1 MEWTL
6 LSVSTLYVLRV
17 SKVNKSMHICFF
29 TGKRGGF
36 NHLVSIIERIKETNN
51 LTCSIIAADMHL
63 SETFGKTIL
72 EVEQLAEITYRIDT
86 MLDSDSK
93 VARAKSIGI
102 GIMSFSQVLD
112 SIKPDLVFVLGD
124 RGEVLAMTISALEMN
139 IPIVHLFGGD
149 VSQAGVDEPVRH
161 AITKMANMHFTS
173 NQESTNRIIN
183 MGEEPW
189 RVHNVGSPVLD
200 LIYQGRFTPPE
211 VVLREFSLDQE
222 EPILLLLQHSVT
234 WQVEEAGMQIR
245 QTMEAI
251 EHLGYQVIA
260 IYPCSDPG
268 YESILR
274 VLLEYQDRPYFQLF
288 KNIEF
293 PDFWG
298 LMNVAS
304 VFIGNSSAGV
314 METAAFKLPFVNIG
328 IRQKGRLRAE
338 NVIDVDHD
346 KNDIIKAIHKAL
358 FDNDFR
364 QKVAVC
370 TSPYGDGHASERIVS
385 ILRDLKIT
393 DAFIRKKMT
402 Y

>member
-1 MEWTL
+1 
-6 LSVSTLYVLRV
+6 
-17 SKVNKSMHICFF
+17 VNKSRHICFF

-36 NHLVSIIERIKETNN
+36 NHLVSIIERIKETND

-63 SETFGKTIL
+63 SETFGKTIS

-86 MLDSDSK
+86 MIGSDSK

-102 GIMSFSQVLD
+102 GIMSFSQALD
-112 SIKPDLVFVLGD
+112 SINPDLVFVLGD

-161 AITKMANMHFTS
+161 AITKMANIHFAS
-173 NQESTNRIIN
+173 NHESTNRIVK

-200 LIYQGRFTPPE
+200 LIHQGRFTPPE
-211 VVLREFSLDQE
+211 AVLREFSLNQE

-234 WQVEEAGMQIR
+234 WQVEDAESQIR

-251 EHLGYQVIA
+251 NQLGYQTIA
-260 IYPCSDPG
+260 VYPCSDPG
-268 YESILR
+268 YETIINA
-274 VLLEYQDRPYFQLF
+274 LLEYKDKPYFQIY
-288 KNIEF
+288 KNIVF
-293 PDFWG
+293 QDFWG
-298 LMNVAS
+298 LMNVAGAF
-304 VFIGNSSAGV
+304 VGNSSAGI
-314 METAAFKLPFVNIG
+314 METASFRIPCINIG
-328 IRQKGRLRAE
+328 IRQEGRLRAD

-346 KNDIIKAIHKAL
+346 KDQIINAIQTAL
-358 FDNDFR
+358 FDKDFKLKI
-364 QKVAVC
+364 QNCV
-370 TSPYGDGHASERIVS
+370 SPYGDGKASERIVS
-385 ILRDLKIT
+385 ILKNLEINENLV
-393 DAFIRKKMT
+393 RKKMT